1 MLARLDREDLID
13 DAKSLGTVLGMC
25 IKLGQIARREGV
37 LGKDE
42 KRVRGAFYYVPDHLC
57 DYVHT
62 YSTRYGVAPK
72 GPSDIKECI
81 KNCRDVD
88 LPASH
93 LNKNDPWGFTAGL
106 RRYRFEHSHGM
117 AAVYCKR
124 PGIGGDTFDITTWK
138 SEDRAAKIAQRRA
151 SAERTHW
158 MRMTSNVLR
167 REWFGPSM
175 AVLIVATVTKNA
187 DVLILQY
194 ALARTGLQDEDV
206 RLTSDCCR
214 QYSLPVSTCY
224 FGHARYSCAIHC
236 DRPLTLLKCLSHR
249 CY

>member
-138 SEDRAAKIAQRRA
+138 SEDRAAKSFSGKDPLDENDIKCIKEGMVWTFYG
-151 SAERTHW
+151 SPDSSDSDEER
-158 MRMTSNVLR
+158 
-167 REWFGPSM
+167 
-175 AVLIVATVTKNA
+175 
-187 DVLILQY
+187 
-194 ALARTGLQDEDV
+194 
-206 RLTSDCCR
+206 
-214 QYSLPVSTCY
+214 
-224 FGHARYSCAIHC
+224 
-236 DRPLTLLKCLSHR
+236 
-249 CY
+249 